1 MYRIILA
8 DDEGLELESLQFI
21 LRKAFGDECMV
32 ETAKTGRAVIELS
45 ERFHPDIAIMD
56 IHMPGI
62 NGLDAMREIRRFNAG
77 VRFIVLSAYDRFD
90 YAKEAISLGASCY
103 LTKPVSR
110 ESLVEA
116 IRGAMGEI
124 ETERSRLSKNLLL
137 REKLETAIPML
148 ETGLIDS
155 VLLRRDKKSL
165 LRDYAALLEITQDNG
180 YFMAIDFQPDGGA
193 DSGFEMLGEYN
204 RAKSIIT
211 EHFAHVITQV
221 MGNRILSVVFCASP
235 QDEYESR
242 IMVLERVRELRRR
255 LTTAT
260 DIQVAI
266 GIGSVRPLERLS
278 ESYDQAIAALSRR
291 ISSVAHFND
300 MPLSKQ
306 WEEGYPSDE
315 EYTMYEVAEL
325 GDVKAVCDHANAF
338 FSWMARN
345 HADHPMDVKLKVLEL
360 VMRVEYIA
368 FHTGGQTY
376 HFMQR
381 QGYMETV
388 IAMEDLEDLRQW
400 YINKIRLATE
410 NIVDDKEKT
419 SQSIVEQAKQFI
431 ERNYAQ
437 EINLAGISQE
447 LHVSP
452 YYFSKLYKA
461 TTGQNFIEYLT
472 QIRMEAAKARLSGT
486 NQSVKEI
493 CLSIGYSDPNYFSR
507 SFKKYAGL
515 SPSEYREANGG

>member
-8 DDEGLELESLQFI
+8 DDEGLELESLQFM
-21 LRKAFGDECMV
+21 LGKAFGDECQI

-56 IHMPGI
+56 IRMPGI
-62 NGLDAMREIRRFNAG
+62 NGIDAMREIRRFNTS
-77 VRFIVLSAYDRFD
+77 VRFIVLSAYDSFD
-90 YAKEAISLGASCY
+90 YAKESIALGVSCY
-103 LTKPVSR
+103 LTKPVHRDSI
-110 ESLVEA
+110 VD
-116 IRGAMGEI
+116 AMRRAMSEI
-124 ETERSRLSKNLLL
+124 DAERSRLSKNLRL
-137 REKLETAIPML
+137 REKLENAIPML
-148 ETGLIDS
+148 EAGLIDAI
-155 VLLRRDKKSL
+155 LLRRDNHTMLTDYTSL
-165 LRDYAALLEITQDNG
+165 LDVEEDGG
-180 YFMAIDFQPDGGA
+180 YFIVVDFQS
-193 DSGFEMLGEYN
+193 SGEAGSSLEMVNVYE
-204 RAKSIIT
+204 RAKQ
-211 EHFAHVITQV
+211 VIAELLRRAVTQLSS
-221 MGNRILSVVFCASP
+221 NRLLTVVFCRLP
-235 QDEYESR
+235 KDEYENR
-242 IMVLERVRELRRR
+242 VQVLERVRELKK
-255 LTTAT
+255 
-260 DIQVAI
+260 
-266 GIGSVRPLERLS
+266 RLS
-278 ESYDQAIAALSRR
+278 EITDLPIAVGIGGVLPLARLADSYDQAIAALDRR

-300 MPLSKQ
+300 LPLSKQ

-325 GDVKAVCDHANAF
+325 GDVNATCDHANAF
-338 FSWMARN
+338 FSWMARY

-388 IAMEDLEDLRQW
+388 IATDDLEELRRW
-400 YINKIRLATE
+400 YLNKIRVATE
-410 NIVDDKEKT
+410 NVVADKEKT
-419 SQSIVEQAKQFI
+419 SQTIVEQARDYI
-431 ERNYAQ
+431 EKHFAQ
-437 EINLAGISQE
+437 DITLNSISRE
-447 LHVSP
+447 MHVSP

-472 QIRMEAAKARLSGT
+472 RLRMESAKTKLVNT

-515 SPSEYREANGG
+515 SPSEYREAFGS

>member
-1 MYRIILA
+1 MFRIILA
-8 DDEGLELESLQFI
+8 DDEGLELESLKFI
-21 LRKAFGDECMV
+21 LSKSFAGEYQV

-62 NGLDAMREIRRFNAG
+62 NGLDAMREIRRFNTS

-103 LTKPVSR
+103 LTKPVNR
-110 ESLVEA
+110 EGLVDA
-116 IRGAMGEI
+116 IRSAISEI
-124 ETERSRLSKNLLL
+124 ELERNRLSKNLLL
-137 REKLETAIPML
+137 REKLENAIPML

-155 VLLRRDKKSL
+155 VLLRRDKKTL
-165 LRDYAALLEITQDNG
+165 LRDYAALLEIPKDNG
-180 YFMAIDFQPDGGA
+180 YFLAIDFQPDGGT
-193 DSGFEMLGEYN
+193 DNNVEMLGEYE
-204 RAKSIIT
+204 RTKRVMT
-211 EHFAHVITQV
+211 ELFQHVITQV
-221 MGNRILSVVFCASP
+221 MGNRVLSVVFCEP
-235 QDEYESR
+235 PTDEYVSR
-242 IMVLERVRELRRR
+242 VQVLERVRELRKR
-255 LTTAT
+255 LTMAT
-260 DIQVAI
+260 EQQVAI
-266 GIGSVRPLERLS
+266 GIGSVRALEQLS
-278 ESYDQAIAALSRR
+278 ESYDQAIAALGSR

-315 EYTMYEVAEL
+315 EYTMYEVAEQ
-325 GDVKAVCDHANAF
+325 GDVRATCDHANAF
-338 FSWMARN
+338 FSKMVHN
-345 HADHPMDVKLKVLEL
+345 YADHPMDIKLKVLEL

-388 IAMEDLEDLRQW
+388 IGIDDYEDLRQW
-400 YINKIRLATE
+400 YVNKIRLATE
-410 NIVDDKEKT
+410 KIVGDKEKT

-431 ERNYAQ
+431 ERNFAQ
-437 EINLAGISQE
+437 DISLAAISRE
-447 LHVSP
+447 MHVSP

-486 NQSVKEI
+486 SQSVKEI

-515 SPSEYREANGG
+515 SPSEYREACEG